1 MPRISKVKKKAVKT
15 KTKTVIKP
23 KIKSA
28 NKIKETN
35 KGPIKISKTYIPKD
49 TEKYMCEKHKVF
61 FRMKLQEWRK
71 ELVKSNNDA
80 LYNGSM
86 DDNSISADIV
96 DQANSYT
103 DKNVEMKAINRQ
115 IKLISEIDKALFR
128 IKLNEWKKELIK
140 ANNEALYNGS
150 MDDNN
155 ISADLVDQASSYI
168 DKNVEM
174 KAINRQIKLISEID
188 KALRRIMDDTYGYC
202 LDTAEPI
209 GLKRLMA
216 RPVAK
221 YTIAAQ
227 EKHEKDEK
235 VHADD

>member
-1 MPRISKVKKKAVKT
+1 MPKTTKVKKKVSKPKT
-15 KTKTVIKP
+15 KVSSKP
-23 KIKSA
+23 KKTTASPA
-28 NKIKETN
+28 KKV
-35 KGPIKISKTYIPKD
+35 PIKISKTYVPKE

-61 FRMKLQEWRK
+61 FRMR
-71 ELVKSNNDA
+71 
-80 LYNGSM
+80 
-86 DDNSISADIV
+86 
-96 DQANSYT
+96 
-103 DKNVEMKAINRQ
+103 
-115 IKLISEIDKALFR
+115 
-128 IKLNEWKKELIK
+128 LNEWKKELIK
-140 ANNEALYNGS
+140 SNNEALYNGS

-227 EKHEKDEK
+227 EKHEKEEK
-235 VHADD
+235 VHVDD

>member
-1 MPRISKVKKKAVKT
+1 MPKTTKTKKKITKPKKTVKT
-15 KTKTVIKP
+15 KEIKKT
-23 KIKSA
+23 
-28 NKIKETN
+28 
-35 KGPIKISKTYIPKD
+35 PIKVSKTYVPKE

-61 FRMKLQEWRK
+61 FRIRLQEWRK
-71 ELVKSNNDA
+71 ELVKANNEA

-96 DQANSYT
+96 DQASSYT

-115 IKLISEIDKALFR
+115 IKLISEIDKALSR
-128 IKLNEWKKELIK
+128 IK
-140 ANNEALYNGS
+140 
-150 MDDNN
+150 
-155 ISADLVDQASSYI
+155 
-168 DKNVEM
+168 
-174 KAINRQIKLISEID
+174 
-188 KALRRIMDDTYGYC
+188 DDTYGYC
-202 LDTAEPI
+202 LDTAEQI

-227 EKHEKDEK
+227 EKHEKNEK

>member
-1 MPRISKVKKKAVKT
+1 MPKTSKVKKKVSKT
-15 KTKTVIKP
+15 KSKPAIKIKTKVAKKP
-23 KIKSA
+23 KIVVK
-28 NKIKETN
+28 TQ
-35 KGPIKISKTYIPKD
+35 IKISKTYFPKD

-61 FRMKLQEWRK
+61 FRIKLQDWKK
-71 ELVKSNNDA
+71 ELVRANNEA

-96 DQANSYT
+96 DQASSYT

-115 IKLISEIDKALFR
+115 IKLISEIDKAL
-128 IKLNEWKKELIK
+128 
-140 ANNEALYNGS
+140 
-150 MDDNN
+150 
-155 ISADLVDQASSYI
+155 
-168 DKNVEM
+168 
-174 KAINRQIKLISEID
+174 
-188 KALRRIMDDTYGYC
+188 LRLKDDTYGYC

-227 EKHEKDEK
+227 EKHEKNEK
-235 VHADD
+235 VYADE